1 MGHAKGDDELNAGMN
16 DIYTY
21 VDEESPTM
29 ALIRPIIDDAWN
41 GKATQTHPQRKIS

>member
-21 VDEESPTM
+21 VDEDSPSM
-29 ALIRPIIDDAWN
+29 VLIRTILDEAWN
-41 GKATQTHPQRKIS
+41 GQDTPLHRRTA